1 LNTGGNALDVPQH
14 VLSKRLRVFSTV
26 VATLT
31 YCVRNAGHLFVLAW
45 FPCALD
51 SACRIGL
58 EWLIYDFPPRLPQW
72 LQFSFFVPATWLT
85 PIVAAPLVAM
95 VWAFVLS
102 DICDRNPDRGTI
114 TVLNVRHD
122 WIRFELSPVVLLGAG
137 FLLVTDVGYGLLWF
151 VNFKLLLAVHPLFEG
166 RDALVDA
173 WARWTPALPLLVLS
187 VVSAW
192 TYPAA
197 AQILRAGVLD
207 RARVRSL
214 MRGNRLR
221 LTAIFLI
228 LNVAFYQFDVFVRP
242 ATGWIVHSLVDQ
254 WPWTLRE
261 ATIRHVLEFP
271 LDILWIVPWA
281 VAMGIVMNALASPS
295 PSAELDHRA
304 TRAA

>member
-1 LNTGGNALDVPQH
+1 M
-14 VLSKRLRVFSTV
+14 
-26 VATLT
+26 
-31 YCVRNAGHLFVLAW
+31 
-45 FPCALD
+45 
-51 SACRIGL
+51 
-58 EWLIYDFPPRLPQW
+58 
-72 LQFSFFVPATWLT
+72 PATWLT

-166 RDALVDA
+166 RDALFDA

-192 TYPAA
+192 TCPAA

-221 LTAIFLI
+221 LTAMFLI

-242 ATGWIVHSLVDQ
+242 ATGWIVRSLVDQ

-304 TRAA
+304 TRAAA

>member
-1 LNTGGNALDVPQH
+1 MDVPQR
-14 VLSKRLRVFSTV
+14 VLSQRLRVFSTV

-31 YCVRNAGHLFVLAW
+31 YCVRNAGHLLVLAW

-51 SACRIGL
+51 SAGRLAL
-58 EWLIYDFPPRLPQW
+58 EWLIYGFPPRLPEW

-166 RDALVDA
+166 RDALFDA

-192 TYPAA
+192 TCPAA

-242 ATGWIVHSLVDQ
+242 ATGWIVRSLVDQ